1 MSFGMFV
8 NVWYVL
14 QEIIEEIT
22 VYRIRLRRLIDDN
35 ENLANKDTLPLE
47 DRDKLVKDTK
57 DLEKKLDDLND
68 NAKKEESR
76 YALLLVLGGAFQSL

>member
-1 MSFGMFV
+1 M
-8 NVWYVL
+8 L